1 MRKWF
6 LLVTVLALLAV
17 GLSACNA
24 TTGTG
29 TTNGSVVINNQQE
42 GISVSGQGKV
52 VVTPDLAELTLG
64 VQSQESTV
72 AAAQANATGAMNK
85 VMTALTSNGIAG
97 KDIQTQRYSIDVVS
111 RYDNNTQQSVIVGYM
126 VTNLVIVKI
135 RALDKTGAII
145 DAVTAAGGDL
155 TRINGVSFT
164 VENPTTYYNQARSL
178 AVTDAK
184 AKAEQ
189 LASLGNVSLG
199 KIKYMTEST
208 SFPIVGKG
216 EVAAPSV
223 PGTPISTGE
232 IDITASVQVIY
243 AVK

>member
-97 KDIQTQRYSIDVVS
+97 KYSVS
-111 RYDNNTQQSVIVGYM
+111 CRN
-126 VTNLVIVKI
+126 
-135 RALDKTGAII
+135 AI
-145 DAVTAAGGDL
+145 ASASPAT
-155 TRINGVSFT
+155 S
-164 VENPTTYYNQARSL
+164 RS
-178 AVTDAK
+178 
-184 AKAEQ
+184 
-189 LASLGNVSLG
+189 
-199 KIKYMTEST
+199 
-208 SFPIVGKG
+208 
-216 EVAAPSV
+216 
-223 PGTPISTGE
+223 STGRIE
-232 IDITASVQVIY
+232 NSLMVMPSCLSATISRRIKVVRNAGKRCTA
-243 AVK
+243 